1 MQKQEATRI
10 IKLIAAS
17 YPNAAAFSTPEKVEA
32 AVELW
37 AEMFAKDEY
46 ERLRENVLRWIEA
59 NKFPPTVA
67 ELKEMIGTARHKRV
81 VPLTPGLHNL
91 TDAELD
97 EMLLHALELN
107 GTPRDFV
114 ESTEWWRSR
123 T

>member
-1 MQKQEATRI
+1 MQREEAAKLV
-10 IKLIAAS
+10 KLIAAS
-17 YPNAAAFSTPEKVEA
+17 YPNAAAFGTPEKVKA
-32 AVELW
+32 AIDLW
-37 AEMFAKDEY
+37 AEMFAKDDY
-46 ERLRENVLRWIEA
+46 ERARENVLRWIES

-81 VPLTPGLHNL
+81 VPLTPGPHNL

-97 EMLLHALELN
+97 EMFLHTLELN

-114 ESTEWWRSR
+114 ESTEWWKAR

>member
-1 MQKQEATRI
+1 MQKPQAMRI
-10 IKLIAAS
+10 IRLIAAS

-32 AVELW
+32 AVDLW
-37 AEMFAKDEY
+37 AEMFEKDDY
-46 ERLRENVLRWIEA
+46 ERVRENVRRWIES

-67 ELKEMIGTARHKRV
+67 EVKEMIGTAHHKRV
-81 VPLTPGLHNL
+81 VPLTPGPHNL

-97 EMLLHALELN
+97 EMLLHAFELN

-114 ESTEWWRSR
+114 ESTDWWKER

>member
-1 MQKQEATRI
+1 MQKQEAMRI

-17 YPNAAAFSTPEKVEA
+17 YPNAAAFSTPEKVKA

-46 ERLRENVLRWIEA
+46 ERLRENVLRWIES
-59 NKFPPTVA
+59 NKFPPTIA
-67 ELKEMIGTARHKRV
+67 EVKEMIGTARHKRV

-114 ESTEWWRSR
+114 ESAEWWRAR
-123 T
+123 A

>member
-1 MQKQEATRI
+1 MQRQQATRI

-17 YPNAAAFSTPEKVEA
+17 YPNAPAFSTPERVAE

-37 AEMFAKDEY
+37 GEMFVKEDY
-46 ERLRENVLRWIEA
+46 ERVRENVLRWIES

-81 VPLTPGLHNL
+81 VPLTPGPHNL

-97 EMLLHALELN
+97 EMFLHALELN

-114 ESTEWWRSR
+114 ESTEWWRAR

>member
-1 MQKQEATRI
+1 MQKQEAMRI

-46 ERLRENVLRWIEA
+46 ERLRENVLRWIES

-114 ESTEWWRSR
+114 EGTDWWRSR

>member
-1 MQKQEATRI
+1 MQKEEAA
-10 IKLIAAS
+10 KLVKLVSVS
-17 YPNAAAFSTPEKVEA
+17 YPNAAVFGSPEKVKA

-46 ERLRENVLRWIEA
+46 ERVRENVLRWIES

-67 ELKEMIGTARHKRV
+67 ELKEMVGTARHKRV

-107 GTPRDFV
+107 GTPREFAQ
-114 ESTEWWRSR
+114 STEWWRAR
-123 T
+123 A